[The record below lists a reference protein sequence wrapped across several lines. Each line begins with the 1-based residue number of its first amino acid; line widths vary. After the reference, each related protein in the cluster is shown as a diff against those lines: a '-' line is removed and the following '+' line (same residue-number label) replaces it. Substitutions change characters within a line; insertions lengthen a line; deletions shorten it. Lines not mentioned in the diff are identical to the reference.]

1 MPFRN
6 IRDILRN
13 ELRCSG
19 TVIRRLRQPGCV
31 WLDGLPVRVVDK
43 MGPGSL
49 LEVLMTEPDD
59 SRLLPEEIPLVI
71 LYEDDHL
78 IAVDKTDN
86 IPVHPS
92 ALHKSGTLANA
103 VAWHLAG
110 QGRIQRI
117 RPVTRLDR
125 NTSGVTL
132 FAKTAHAQFDLARQ
146 AKSDQFHKTY
156 LGLCMGIW
164 QPESGTIRYPIR
176 RKPTSII
183 EREAH
188 PEGDASITHFET
200 VACFEIDLP
209 EGCSFLRFVPETG
222 RTHQIRVHCSASGH
236 PMLGD
241 TLYGGPSWPGLAGQA
256 LHCDSLSFLHPVTR
270 EPVFLQSHR
279 TAPLF
284 HLESLDILSV
294 LQLQTEEKPAPSR
307 TRIFEF

>member
-1 MPFRN
+1 MTTQHKYPAYPGTKLCWRSPSEMPIRN

-49 LEVLMTEPDD
+49 LEILMTEPDD
-59 SRLLPEEIPLVI
+59 SNLLPEEIPLVI

-117 RPVTRLDR
+117 RPVTRLHR
-125 NTSGVTL
+125 N
-132 FAKTAHAQFDLARQ
+132 
-146 AKSDQFHKTY
+146 
-156 LGLCMGIW
+156 
-164 QPESGTIRYPIR
+164 
-176 RKPTSII
+176 
-183 EREAH
+183 
-188 PEGDASITHFET
+188 
-200 VACFEIDLP
+200 
-209 EGCSFLRFVPETG
+209 
-222 RTHQIRVHCSASGH
+222 
-236 PMLGD
+236 
-241 TLYGGPSWPGLAGQA
+241 
-256 LHCDSLSFLHPVTR
+256 
-270 EPVFLQSHR
+270 
-279 TAPLF
+279 
-284 HLESLDILSV
+284 
-294 LQLQTEEKPAPSR
+294 
-307 TRIFEF
+307 